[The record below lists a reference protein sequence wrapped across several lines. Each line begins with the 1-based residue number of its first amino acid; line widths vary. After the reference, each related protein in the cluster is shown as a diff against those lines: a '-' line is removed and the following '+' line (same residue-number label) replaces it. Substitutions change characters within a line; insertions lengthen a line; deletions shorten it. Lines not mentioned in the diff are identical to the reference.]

1 MKIEVVDVDEVSKEE
16 ATEDNHVECGPCKRR
31 SRGEVKA
38 RQFCIECDENLCSS
52 CKDVHDILKPT
63 QGHKVVPNNKEQNQ
77 ATVFD
82 QQLHTNTFY
91 CDCHKGHLVEVYC
104 QNHTLV
110 VCLECRSTH
119 HENCDTIIMNEQCD
133 NILQQLETAVAEKAG
148 EVNELLAKL
157 EADRKK
163 DLAKLHHS
171 KDMCSKQIL
180 GLLDELRLYLDE
192 LKQKA
197 FEDLNKQEEFQQL
210 RISDCILSCQNAK
223 QRLNYEMKSLQNNQQ
238 TKDKDVLSALHV
250 STLRFLRTT
259 KITIDMMQ
267 KEVYVLPIIFERNSA
282 LDMVKT
288 AVSQLGILKC
298 VAISQCSEQIES
310 FASVNQEEYS
320 LISDSN
326 SNKPVELNVNPDD
339 SLNTEASFLKPYY
352 QFIKNSGECIGWEI
366 V

>member
-1 MKIEVVDVDEVSKEE
+1 M
-16 ATEDNHVECGPCKRR
+16 ECGPCKRR
-31 SRGEVKA
+31 NFGEVKA
-38 RQFCIECDENLCSS
+38 KQFCIECDENLCSS

-63 QGHKVVPNNKEQNQ
+63 QGHKVVPNNEEQNQ

-104 QNHTLV
+104 QNHTVV

-119 HENCDTIIMNEQCD
+119 HENCDTFIMKEQCD
-133 NILQQLETAVAEKAG
+133 NILLQLETAVAERAE
-148 EVNELLAKL
+148 EVNDMLARF
-157 EADRKK
+157 EADRKR
-163 DLAKLHHS
+163 DLDKLHYS
-171 KDMCSKQIL
+171 KDICSKQIL
-180 GLLDELRLYLDE
+180 GLLDELRIYLDE

-197 FEDLNKQEEFQQL
+197 FEELNKQEEIQQL
-210 RISDCILSCQNAK
+210 RISECISSCQNAK

-238 TKDKDVLSALHV
+238 TKDKDVLSALHL
-250 STLRFLRTT
+250 STLKFLQTT
-259 KITIDMMQ
+259 KITIGMMQ
-267 KEVYVLPIIFERNSA
+267 KEIYVLPIIFERNSA

-352 QFIKNSGECIGWEI
+352 RFIRNSGDSIGWEI